1 MFWGGFAAIS
11 GVLGSIVGTIIAF
24 QSIEAAGEVSATLI
38 AGGIRVA
45 LFNSSFGV
53 LILGFAALLWFVLQF
68 KWRMLQADEVEA
80 GI

>member
-1 MFWGGFAAIS
+1 LFWGGFAAIS

-38 AGGIRVA
+38 AGGIKVV
-45 LFNSSFGV
+45 LFSSSFGV

-68 KWRMLQADEVEA
+68 KWRMLQADEVKA

>member
-11 GVLGSIVGTIIAF
+11 GVLGSIAGTIIAF

-38 AGGIRVA
+38 AGGIKVE
-45 LFNSSFGV
+45 LFGSSFGV